1 MAIRRGKDLRRKRGS
16 LPEQKRILIYC
27 EGRVTER
34 RYFSALIKK
43 YRVPGVRL
51 GSEHGEPLRLV
62 TAAID
67 HKRRVPYSDKD
78 QHQEYDEV
86 WCVLDVE
93 APKPQPSL
101 DRALE
106 LARRHGVNCA
116 VSNPCFE
123 LWLILH
129 LADHSGYLTTNKAC
143 ELLEK
148 HGACCG
154 YRRDGKDFRPDPLLQ
169 HYDVARR
176 RAWRL
181 AENHEAGKR
190 LTDRN
195 PFTSV
200 WLLADRLI
208 AQNGAR
214 P

>member
-1 MAIRRGKDLRRKRGS
+1 AETPDGDVGRGATRPARHRR
-16 LPEQKRILIYC
+16 
-27 EGRVTER
+27 
-34 RYFSALIKK
+34 A
-43 YRVPGVRL
+43 
-51 GSEHGEPLRLV
+51 
-62 TAAID
+62 
-67 HKRRVPYSDKD
+67 
-78 QHQEYDEV
+78 
-86 WCVLDVE
+86 
-93 APKPQPSL
+93 
-101 DRALE
+101 
-106 LARRHGVNCA
+106 
-116 VSNPCFE
+116 
-123 LWLILH
+123 
-129 LADHSGYLTTNKAC
+129 AC